1 VFIKLYIYQAITKRQ
16 INEEEVSTL
25 KQQNVA
31 IEHEIV
37 REKALLKESEE
48 PHQKLWQEKIAVENE
63 ITSDLLKK
71 VYTYFEK
78 KSTEPV
84 VYIFEALI
92 GLMRKAPRADHKSVE
107 IYLKKYEGFV
117 MAVDRANVK

>member
-1 VFIKLYIYQAITKRQ
+1 M
-16 INEEEVSTL
+16 
-25 KQQNVA
+25 
-31 IEHEIV
+31 
-37 REKALLKESEE
+37 
-48 PHQKLWQEKIAVENE
+48 
-63 ITSDLLKK
+63 
-71 VYTYFEK
+71 YTYFEK

-117 MAVDRANVK
+117 MAVDRANVKTFNYTYCQQHLAALTEKYDAIINTPEFKNFQPFRDLLRVFCELGILAKDEVIHEQAIAAKEEKI

>member
-1 VFIKLYIYQAITKRQ
+1 
-16 INEEEVSTL
+16 
-25 KQQNVA
+25 
-31 IEHEIV
+31 
-37 REKALLKESEE
+37 LLKESEE
-48 PHQKLWQEKIAVENE
+48 PHQKLWQEKIAIESE
-63 ITSDLLKK
+63 ITSELLKK
-71 VYTYFEK
+71 VYVYFEK

-117 MAVDRANVK
+117 MAVDRVNVKTFNYTYCQQHLAALTEKYDAIIN